1 MAHPL
6 PDWRGVDGSPSAW
19 FDAPSLGAGADLVGR
34 LLDLDG
40 LVSVDVRTT
49 GVRVGFAAAAPGR
62 ALDAASAA
70 ARELGLASR
79 PSLLQ
84 QLSVVI
90 ESADPESVRPFWQRA
105 LDYAPAAGGD
115 LADPLRRDPAVRFG
129 PSPELRPLRNRV
141 HLDVVRPPDQIDR
154 AGLGEATGAYG
165 VRHSDRDGN
174 EVDLVPGEQLGDLGA
189 ADGPERAD
197 GSDGSGGSG
206 EAAEPGDPG
215 GPDDIGGPDDVA
227 RVSGTT
233 DWQVVFSAMACYR
246 VRSTVQQRDL
256 VTAAAAL
263 AGEAGFPLLI
273 DVRPGLV
280 VLDSGKDQWLGDAH
294 GLAVDF
300 TALAGAL
307 QRAARG
313 IGATPEPV
321 LARFVQVFFDAADVG
336 AVRGFWAAALGYVPD
351 RRPQVTDIHD
361 PRWLTPELVFQQL
374 DVSDAA
380 RRRQRNRIHLEVAL
394 PSDVAARRVDETQTA
409 GGRLLESSQGRWR
422 LSDPEGNELVVRA
435 DSPVE

>member
-79 PSLLQ
+79 PSVLQ
-84 QLSVVI
+84 QLGVVI
-90 ESADPESVRPFWQRA
+90 ESVDPESVRPFWQRA

-174 EVDLVPGEQLGDLGA
+174 EVDLVPGEQLGDLG
-189 ADGPERAD
+189 D
-197 GSDGSGGSG
+197 
-206 EAAEPGDPG
+206 AAEPGDTG
-215 GPDDIGGPDDVA
+215 GPEDMGG
-227 RVSGTT
+227 VSGTT

-246 VRSTVQQRDL
+246 VRSTAQQRDL
-256 VTAAAAL
+256 MTAAAAL

-273 DVRPGLV
+273 DVRPCLV

-313 IGATPEPV
+313 IGATPEPG

-351 RRPQVTDIHD
+351 RRPEVTDIHD

-380 RRRQRNRIHLEVAL
+380 RRRQRNRLHLELAL
-394 PSDVAARRVDETQTA
+394 PSDVAARRVDEMQTA
-409 GGRLLESSQGRWR
+409 GGRLLETSQGRWR
-422 LSDPEGNELVVRA
+422 LCDPEGNELVVRA

>member
-79 PSLLQ
+79 PSVLQ
-84 QLSVVI
+84 QLGVVI
-90 ESADPESVRPFWQRA
+90 ESVDPEAVRPFWQRA
-105 LDYAPAAGGD
+105 LDYAPAPGGD
-115 LADPLRRDPAVRFG
+115 LADPLSRDPAVRIR

-174 EVDLVPGEQLGDLGA
+174 EVDLVPGEQLGDLG
-189 ADGPERAD
+189 G
-197 GSDGSGGSG
+197 
-206 EAAEPGDPG
+206 
-215 GPDDIGGPDDVA
+215 
-227 RVSGTT
+227 VSGTT

-246 VRSTVQQRDL
+246 VRSTAQQRDL
-256 VTAAAAL
+256 MTAAAAL

-351 RRPQVTDIHD
+351 RRPEVTDIHD

-380 RRRQRNRIHLEVAL
+380 RRRQRNRIHLELAL

>member
-6 PDWRGVDGSPSAW
+6 LDWRGVDGSRSAW

-40 LVSVDVRTT
+40 LVSLDVRTT
-49 GVRVGFAAAAPGR
+49 GVRVRFAPAAPGR

-79 PSLLQ
+79 PSVLQ
-84 QLSVVI
+84 QLGVVI
-90 ESADPESVRPFWQRA
+90 ESVDPEAVRPFWQRA
-105 LDYAPAAGGD
+105 LDYVPAPGGD
-115 LADPLRRDPAVRFG
+115 LADPLRRDPAVRIR

-154 AGLGEATGAYG
+154 AGLGEATGTYG

-174 EVDLVPGEQLGDLGA
+174 EVDLVPGEQLGDLG
-189 ADGPERAD
+189 G
-197 GSDGSGGSG
+197 
-206 EAAEPGDPG
+206 
-215 GPDDIGGPDDVA
+215 
-227 RVSGTT
+227 VSGTT

-246 VRSTVQQRDL
+246 VRSTAQQRDL
-256 VTAAAAL
+256 MTAAAAL

-313 IGATPEPV
+313 IGATPEPG

-351 RRPQVTDIHD
+351 RRPEVTDIHD

-380 RRRQRNRIHLEVAL
+380 RRRQRNRIHLELAL

>member
-49 GVRVGFAAAAPGR
+49 GVRIRFAPAAPGR

-79 PSLLQ
+79 PSVLQ
-84 QLSVVI
+84 QLGVVI
-90 ESADPESVRPFWQRA
+90 ESVDPESVRPFWQRA

-174 EVDLVPGEQLGDLGA
+174 EVDLVPGEQLGDLG
-189 ADGPERAD
+189 D
-197 GSDGSGGSG
+197 
-206 EAAEPGDPG
+206 AAEPGDTG
-215 GPDDIGGPDDVA
+215 GPEDMGG
-227 RVSGTT
+227 VSGTT

-246 VRSTVQQRDL
+246 VRSTAQQRDL
-256 VTAAAAL
+256 MTAAAAL

-273 DVRPGLV
+273 DVRPCLV

-313 IGATPEPV
+313 IGATPEPG

-351 RRPQVTDIHD
+351 RRPEVTDIHD

-380 RRRQRNRIHLEVAL
+380 RRRQRNRLHLELAL
-394 PSDVAARRVDETQTA
+394 PSDVAARRVDEMQTA
-409 GGRLLESSQGRWR
+409 GGRLLETSQGRWR
-422 LSDPEGNELVVRA
+422 LCDPEGNELVVRA